1 MNAGSGYL
9 VISLD
14 FEMMWGCHDWATV
27 DGYGSSNIRNVRQVI
42 SRMLQLFDKYNVH
55 ATFATVGLIMCDD
68 KKDAILSIPSELP
81 TYKNKLMSP
90 YRTGFMDGI
99 TEELSDLFFAPDV
112 VELLKNSPGIEIGT
126 HTYGHY
132 YCWEEGQTVA
142 QFKSDIV
149 KAVEKA
155 NEKVVK
161 IKSIVFPKNN
171 VSEEYLNASAE
182 AGLSVYRGNPAHLF
196 GQVGNKFSALLQKTG
211 RLLDSYI
218 PLTKNT
224 YTLSSVDAKK
234 QIINIPASRFLRPY
248 SRSLHYFDWLQVRR
262 INREIVN
269 AAKHGEVYHLWWHP
283 HNFGKDIDANFNIL
297 EKILRTYTE
306 CAEMY
311 KMKSLNMNEL
321 CNIIKSEN
329 SIAD

>member
-1 MNAGSGYL
+1 MHPQKPGYQYTWQPRP
-9 VISLD
+9 S
-14 FEMMWGCHDWATV
+14 
-27 DGYGSSNIRNVRQVI
+27 VRTGRKQV
-42 SRMLQLFDKYNVH
+42 
-55 ATFATVGLIMCDD
+55 
-68 KKDAILSIPSELP
+68 LSI
-81 TYKNKLMSP
+81 
-90 YRTGFMDGI
+90 
-99 TEELSDLFFAPDV
+99 
-112 VELLKNSPGIEIGT
+112 
-126 HTYGHY
+126 
-132 YCWEEGQTVA
+132 VA
-142 QFKSDIV
+142 
-149 KAVEKA
+149 
-155 NEKVVK
+155 
-161 IKSIVFPKNN
+161 
-171 VSEEYLNASAE
+171 
-182 AGLSVYRGNPAHLF
+182 
-196 GQVGNKFSALLQKTG
+196 KTG

-218 PLTKNT
+218 PLTKT
-224 YTLSSVDAKK
+224 HTTLSSVDAKK